1 MYTDVFGAIS
11 ITEDWSEKKIL
22 ALVTAV
28 QLSLFFHLSAT
39 SGGTI
44 VIIIIMIIIIINWT

>member
-1 MYTDVFGAIS
+1 VYTDVFGAIS

-28 QLSLFFHLSAT
+28 QLSLFFSPKC
-39 SGGTI
+39 
-44 VIIIIMIIIIINWT
+44 N